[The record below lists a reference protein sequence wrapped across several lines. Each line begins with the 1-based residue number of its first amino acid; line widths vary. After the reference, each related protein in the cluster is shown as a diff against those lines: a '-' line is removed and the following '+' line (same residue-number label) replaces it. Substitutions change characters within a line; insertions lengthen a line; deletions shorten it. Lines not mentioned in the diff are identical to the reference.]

1 MLGLDLHLFA
11 ASFEASFVE
20 IGEHRYLLV
29 KAKAEDAEKWAEL
42 LGEPARRCYI
52 SDSMIAERAAAT
64 GVLGSEIARAKLP
77 DAGSV
82 MSGDFGEI
90 LTAFYLAANSLPT
103 ITIDPLRWRFKA
115 QRTKA
120 APGSDIV
127 QLLLPSWPHASTDD
141 RVICAEVK
149 AKATTGAFDPIRKAG
164 EGSKEDRAGRLAN
177 TLVWLRDK
185 ALTDGSDTV
194 TTDQLDRFINLI
206 DHPPITPDF
215 RAVAVIDASMVDDEV
230 AKGTMP
236 RPEQCA
242 MVVISVPELKKH
254 YTALF
259 AAIVASADALT
270 PVTPDPGPEHTPHS
284 PVIASTGARACLI
297 NVGSRRGR
305 R

>member
-1 MLGLDLHLFA
+1 MLGLDLDLFA
-11 ASFEASFVE
+11 ASFDASFVE
-20 IGEHRYLLV
+20 ISEHQYLLV
-29 KAKAEDAEKWAEL
+29 KAKADDAEKWAEL

-52 SDSMIAERAAAT
+52 SDNMIAERAAAT
-64 GVLGSEIARAKLP
+64 GELGSHITKVKIP

-90 LTAFYLAANSLPT
+90 LTAFYLAANSLPA
-103 ITIDPLRWRFKA
+103 ITIDPLRWRYKA

-127 QLLLPSWPHASTDD
+127 QLLLPSWPEASADD

-149 AKATTGAFDPIRKAG
+149 AKATTGAFDPIHKAG
-164 EGSKEDRAGRLAN
+164 EGSKLDRAGRLAN
-177 TLVWLRDK
+177 TLVWLKDK
-185 ALTDGSDTV
+185 ALSDGSDTV
-194 TTDQLDRFINLI
+194 TTEQLDRFINLI

-236 RPEQCA
+236 HPDQCA

-254 YTALF
+254 YTSLF

-270 PVTPDPGPEHTPHS
+270 PATPGLPAAHAPHV
-284 PVIASTGARACLI
+284 PAIASTGA
-297 NVGSRRGR
+297 SR
-305 R
+305 